1 MADVDEVTPGGA
13 DAVRRF
19 LEVLSLEQVD
29 RDIFRGWNP
38 PRGDKGP
45 RPTLFGGQVAAHALR
60 AASLTVNPEHYP
72 HSLHGYFLRPGKDD
86 AHTVLRVDRIRDGKS
101 FSTRTVVA
109 QQDGEA
115 IFTLTASFHRDEPG
129 GEYSTP
135 LASDVASAEEL
146 LAEYGEGRYQWE
158 TDTPFQR
165 VEIPEYS
172 HIRDSPK
179 PRRVMWL
186 RPRAPIP
193 SDDPHLHAAVLAYIS
208 DMGVVGAVRSA
219 LGRWDAHGMGASLDH
234 SLWFHRR
241 IRADQWV
248 LFDVS
253 SRSNSGSRGLGVGT
267 LHTAEG
273 VHAMTIGQEALVRLG
288 S

>member
-1 MADVDEVTPGGA
+1 MTPGGA
-13 DAVRRF
+13 DAVNRF

-186 RPRAPIP
+186 RPRAPIR

-267 LHTAEG
+267 LHTADG

>member
-1 MADVDEVTPGGA
+1 MPDELSPGGA

-19 LEVLSLEQVD
+19 LEVLELDKVD
-29 RDIFRGWNP
+29 RDIFRSWNP
-38 PRGDKGP
+38 PREDKGP

-60 AASLTVNPEHYP
+60 AASLTVNPEHFP

-115 IFTLTASFHRDEPG
+115 IFTLTASFHREEPG
-129 GEYSTP
+129 GEYATP
-135 LASDVASAEEL
+135 LAADIPPPDEL
-146 LAEYGEGRYQWE
+146 LAKEGEARYQWE

-165 VEIPEYS
+165 VEIPEFS
-172 HIRDSPK
+172 HIRDSER

-186 RPRAPIP
+186 RPRAPIT

-208 DMGVVGAVRSA
+208 DFGVVGAVRSA

-234 SLWFHRR
+234 ALWFHRR
-241 IRADQWV
+241 VRADQWL

-267 LHTAEG
+267 LHTADG
-273 VHAMTIGQEALVRLG
+273 SHAMTIAQEALVRL
-288 S
+288 SS

>member
-1 MADVDEVTPGGA
+1 MADADEVTPGGA
-13 DAVRRF
+13 DAVNRF

-186 RPRAPIP
+186 RPRAPIR

-267 LHTAEG
+267 LHTADG

>member
-1 MADVDEVTPGGA
+1 MTPGGA
-13 DAVRRF
+13 DAVNRF
-19 LEVLSLEQVD
+19 LEVLTLEQVD

-186 RPRAPIP
+186 RPRAPIR

-267 LHTAEG
+267 LHTADG